1 MTVFAQS
8 APAAFAP
15 DVRASSANIAVP
27 WHLWAVAFASTS
39 VMIGVIWDISWHR
52 TIGRDTFWTP
62 AHLAI
67 YLGGT
72 VAGLACGWLVLR
84 TTFAGSVKEK
94 AAGVTFWGFRGPLG
108 AWVCIW
114 GSLAM
119 ITSAPLDDWW
129 HNAYG
134 LDVQILSPPH
144 AVLAAGILS
153 IQIGAML
160 IALAQQ
166 NTAGEKS
173 RTRQLLFLYSGGVF
187 TVMLATLGTEEIAF
201 ANSHHGNIFFVA
213 TALMFPPVLVAIS
226 RSAIGPWGATTA
238 AAVYMGATMLMIWIL
253 QLFPAQPMLAPILR
267 QVDQMVPPPFPLL
280 LVVAGV
286 GVDLVLRHL
295 PDHAG
300 RPRQW
305 TTAVVAGL
313 AGMAAFGLAQWLFAE
328 FLLSPGAR
336 NFFFAADQWDYNT
349 VPGNWQYEFRAS
361 PLTGAGLVLAA
372 VVAAATS
379 LGGLGWGN
387 WMSRVRR

>member
-1 MTVFAQS
+1 MTTIAQS
-8 APAAFAP
+8 APAALAP
-15 DVRASSANIAVP
+15 DVRTSSTTIAVP
-27 WHLWAVAFASTS
+27 WYLWAVAFASTS
-39 VMIGVIWDISWHR
+39 VMVGVTWDISWHR

-67 YLGGT
+67 YLGGA

-84 TTFAGSVKEK
+84 TTFAGSVRER

-160 IALAQQ
+160 MALAQQ
-166 NTAGEKS
+166 NTAGEES
-173 RTRQLLFLYSGGVF
+173 RTRQLLFLYAGGIF

-201 ANSHHGNIFFVA
+201 ANSHRGNVFFVA

-226 RSAIGPWGATTA
+226 RSAVGRWGATTA
-238 AAVYMGATMLMIWIL
+238 AAVYMGATMVMIWIL

-267 QVDQMVPPPFPLL
+267 QVDRMVPPPFPLL
-280 LVVAGV
+280 LLVAGL
-286 GVDLVLRHL
+286 GIDLVMRRL
-295 PDHAG
+295 PQDAG
-300 RPRQW
+300 RLRSW
-305 TTAVVAGL
+305 ATAIVAGL
-313 AGMAAFGLAQWLFAE
+313 AGMAAFGLAQWFFAE
-328 FLLSPGAR
+328 FLLSPAAR
-336 NFFFAADQWDYNT
+336 NFFFAADQWDYNSM
-349 VPGNWQYEFRAS
+349 PGEWQYEFRAS
-361 PLTGAGLVLAA
+361 PLTGTGLGLAA
-372 VVAAATS
+372 IVAAVAS